1 MTAGPLVPG
10 DALSGSRDGAPEA
23 GLRSDYCLFQRG
35 EVDFALSTRVA
46 REILEARIWTPVPL
60 APAELI
66 GAFSL
71 RGEVIPLVRLDR
83 FLGTASRPF
92 ERTDPVI
99 LLCSGDLRVA
109 AAVDRVLTVR
119 HIAPWEIRRPK
130 EDSVSELVRGTTG
143 AEDAETIIIDG
154 DRLLAR
160 IAEVIAQGIRAPR
173 ALAGGLARGDR
184 GAIAESTVAPEGDSH
199 TVEEG

>member
-1 MTAGPLVPG
+1 MTTGPIVPG
-10 DALSGSRDGAPEA
+10 EALPGSRDGTPEV

-35 EVDFALSTRVA
+35 EVEFALSTRVA

-60 APAELI
+60 APPELI

-99 LLCSGDLRVA
+99 LLCSGDLRMA

-130 EDSVSELVRGTTG
+130 DEGVSELVRGTTG
-143 AEDAETIIIDG
+143 AEDAETVIIDG

-173 ALAGGLARGDR
+173 ALAGGLARGER
-184 GAIAESTVAPEGDSH
+184 GAITESTMALEGLPPM
-199 TVEEG
+199 VEEG

>member
-1 MTAGPLVPG
+1 MTAGPLVPS
-10 DALSGSRDGAPEA
+10 DAAGSRDGTAEV

-35 EVDFALSTRVA
+35 EVEFALSTRVA

-60 APAELI
+60 APPELI

-83 FLGTASRPF
+83 FLGTTSRPF

-99 LLCSGDLRVA
+99 LLCSGDLRMA

-119 HIAPWEIRRPK
+119 HIAPWEIRRAK
-130 EDSVSELVRGTTG
+130 DEGVSELVRGTTG
-143 AEDAETIIIDG
+143 AEDAETVIIDG
-154 DRLLAR
+154 DRLLAK

-173 ALAGGLARGDR
+173 ALAGGLARGER
-184 GAIAESTVAPEGDSH
+184 GAITESTMGPEGLPH
-199 TVEEG
+199 MVEEG

>member
-1 MTAGPLVPG
+1 MTVGPIPTSDG
-10 DALSGSRDGAPEA
+10 TPSREGSGEIV
-23 GLRSDYCLFQRG
+23 GLRSDYCLFRRG
-35 EVDFALSTRVA
+35 DVEFALSTRVA

-60 APAELI
+60 APPELL

-71 RGEVIPLVRLDR
+71 RGEVIPLVALDR
-83 FLGTASRPF
+83 FLGTTGRPV

-99 LLCSGDLRVA
+99 LLCSGDLRMA

-130 EDSVSELVRGTTG
+130 DDAGSDLVRGYSGTEEEQ
-143 AEDAETIIIDG
+143 AVILDG

-160 IAEVIAQGIRAPR
+160 VAEEVAQGIRAPR
-173 ALAGGLARGDR
+173 ALGAPRVDR
-184 GAIAESTVAPEGDSH
+184 GARAESDAAPGREPDMSREG
-199 TVEEG
+199 